1 MKLSVNDLNVFVNT
15 PKDIA
20 KLCED
25 LSRLGLEVESCIP
38 CIAPKNVV
46 VGKVL
51 EKAPHKNAEKLSVC
65 QVGVG
70 KVLEKAPHKNA
81 EKLSVCQVGVGKEVL
96 QIVCGAK
103 NVAPNQF
110 VPVALNGAL
119 IGSTTIAKTELR
131 GVESC
136 GMICSSAELGFPKIN
151 DGILELDESVGELV
165 LGKELN
171 EYASF
176 NTHVLEISLTPNR
189 GDCLSVLGIAR
200 EISAFYHTPLKPI
213 KALNFT
219 PKSDL
224 ITLSAGENIES
235 HLAYYLIYNHSLKTP
250 LNIKLSLAHNNALS
264 ENDLKNFIEFSTH
277 FSGVIMN
284 AYSLNKTPM
293 DLSVKNDEN
302 NLESVYINHQ
312 KRSTIAIKHQDQKDL
327 SEYLL
332 LEASYTDPISLSLKL
347 HALKDK
353 TLQKDNAL
361 IYRSARGSNP
371 NLSDGL
377 NFLSAHL
384 KAAILESKQIKHSLK
399 DRTLT
404 FQLEDITE
412 ILGLAVEKEKIQGIL
427 KNLGFKVSVKEPNSN
442 PQILEVIAPNFRHDI
457 KTIQDIAE
465 EILRFVGIDNLI
477 SKPLDCV
484 SSKNSNPHYDTHRF
498 FENLKHKA
506 LACGFK
512 EVIHYVFY
520 SKEKQQKLGFEVLED
535 PLELQNPITTDL
547 NTLRTSLVCG
557 LLDASLRNKN
567 LGFKSIA
574 LYEKGSV
581 YNSKREEIQKLGF
594 LVSGLQ
600 KKESYPDAK
609 GKAWDFYSF
618 AECVSKV
625 IGDFSLERLTAQTPI
640 NHPYQSAKIIQNHEI
655 IGVIAKIH
663 PKVIQELDLF
673 ESYYAEIDAFKLKRP
688 AMLLKPFSIYPSSV
702 RDLTLIIDE
711 NTAFSEIKKALK
723 DAQIP
728 NLSEILPLDIFK
740 ESHNTIALSVRCVI
754 HSLEKTLNDE
764 EVNSAVQKALE
775 ILEKE
780 FNARLKG

>member
-25 LSRLGLEVESCIP
+25 LSCLGLEVESCIP
-38 CIAPKNVV
+38 CVAPKNVV

-65 QVGVG
+65 QVD
-70 KVLEKAPHKNA
+70 
-81 EKLSVCQVGVGKEVL
+81 VGKEVL

-136 GMICSSAELGFPKIN
+136 GMICSSSELGFPKIN

-171 EYASF
+171 EYAPF

-189 GDCLSVLGIAR
+189 GDCLSVLGVAR
-200 EISAFYHTPLKPI
+200 EISAFYNTPLKPI

-235 HLAYYLIYNHSLKTP
+235 HLAYYLVCNHSLKTP

-264 ENDLKNFIEFSTH
+264 ENDLNNFIEFSTH
-277 FSGVIMN
+277 FSGVILN

-327 SEYLL
+327 SECLL

-384 KAAILESKQIKHSLK
+384 KAAILESKQTKHSLK

-412 ILGLAVEKEKIQGIL
+412 ILGLVIEAEKIQGIL
-427 KNLGFKVSVKEPNSN
+427 KNLGFKVSVKELNSK
-442 PQILEVIAPNFRHDI
+442 PPILEIIAPNFRHDI

-465 EILRFVGIDNLI
+465 EILRFVGIDNLV

-484 SSKNSNPHYDTHRF
+484 SSKNSNPHYETHRF

-535 PLELQNPITTDL
+535 PLELQNPITTEL

-594 LVSGLQ
+594 LASGLQ

-625 IGDFSLERLTAQTPI
+625 IGDFSLEKLTTQTPI

-711 NTAFSEIKKALK
+711 NTAFSRIKKALK

-740 ESHNTIALSVRCVI
+740 ESHNSIALSVRCVI

>member
-25 LSRLGLEVESCIP
+25 LSRLGLEVESCIS
-38 CIAPKNVV
+38 CVAPKNVV

-65 QVGVG
+65 QVD
-70 KVLEKAPHKNA
+70 
-81 EKLSVCQVGVGKEVL
+81 VGKEVL

-110 VPVALNGAL
+110 VPVALKGAI

-131 GVESC
+131 GVESH
-136 GMICSSAELGFPKIN
+136 GMICSSIELGFPKIN

-171 EYASF
+171 EYAPF

-219 PKSDL
+219 PKSGL
-224 ITLSAGENIES
+224 ITLSADKNIES
-235 HLAYYLIYNHSLKTP
+235 HLAYYLVCNHSLKTP
-250 LNIKLSLAHNNALS
+250 LNVKLSLAHNNALS
-264 ENDLKNFIEFSTH
+264 ENDLNNFIEFSTH

-284 AYSLNKTPM
+284 AYSLNKTPI

-312 KRSTIAIKHQDQKDL
+312 KRSTIAIKHQVQKDL

-384 KAAILESKQIKHSLK
+384 KATILESKQTEHSLK

-412 ILGLAVEKEKIQGIL
+412 ILGLVVEKEKIQGIL
-427 KNLGFKVSVKEPNSN
+427 KNLGFKVSIKEPNSK
-442 PQILEVIAPNFRHDI
+442 PQILEVVVPNFRHDI

-465 EILRFVGIDNLI
+465 EILRFVGIDNLV
-477 SKPLDCV
+477 SKPLNCV

-625 IGDFSLERLTAQTPI
+625 IGDFSLEKLTAQIPI
-640 NHPYQSAKIIQNHEI
+640 NHPYQSAKIIQNNEV

-673 ESYYAEIDAFKLKRP
+673 ESYYAEIDASKLKRP

-711 NTAFSEIKKALK
+711 NTAFSKIKKALK

-740 ESHNTIALSVRCVI
+740 ESDNAIALSVRCVI

-780 FNARLKG
+780 FNTRLKG

>member
-25 LSRLGLEVESCIP
+25 LSRLGLEVESCVS
-38 CIAPKNVV
+38 CVAPKNVV

-65 QVGVG
+65 QVD
-70 KVLEKAPHKNA
+70 
-81 EKLSVCQVGVGKEVL
+81 VGKEVL

-110 VPVALNGAL
+110 APVALKGAI

-131 GVESC
+131 GVESH
-136 GMICSSAELGFPKIN
+136 GMICSSIELGFPKIN

-171 EYASF
+171 EYAPF

-235 HLAYYLIYNHSLKTP
+235 HLAYYLICNHSLKTP

-264 ENDLKNFIEFSTH
+264 ENDLNNFIEFSTH
-277 FSGVIMN
+277 FSGVVMN
-284 AYSLNKTPM
+284 AYSLNKTPI

-327 SEYLL
+327 SEHLL
-332 LEASYTDPISLSLKL
+332 LEASYIDPISLSLKL

-384 KAAILESKQIKHSLK
+384 KVAILESKQTERSLK
-399 DRTLT
+399 DRTLK

-412 ILGLAVEKEKIQGIL
+412 ILGLAVEKEKIQSIL
-427 KNLGFKVSVKEPNSN
+427 KNLGFKVSVKEPNSK
-442 PQILEVIAPNFRHDI
+442 PQILEVIVPNFRHDI

-477 SKPLDCV
+477 SKPLHCV
-484 SSKNSNPHYDTHRF
+484 SSKSSNSHYDTHRF

-535 PLELQNPITTDL
+535 PLELQNPITTEL

-557 LLDASLRNKN
+557 ILDASLRNKN

-581 YNSKREEIQKLGF
+581 YNAKREEIQKLGF

-625 IGDFSLERLTAQTPI
+625 IGDFSLEKLTAQTPI
-640 NHPYQSAKIIQNHEI
+640 NHPYQSAKIIQNNEI

-711 NTAFSEIKKALK
+711 NTAFSRIKKALK

-728 NLSEILPLDIFK
+728 NLSEILPLDIFR
-740 ESHNTIALSVRCVI
+740 EGDNTIALSVRCVI

>member
-1 MKLSVNDLNVFVNT
+1 MKLSVNDLNVFVDT
-15 PKDIA
+15 PKHIA

-38 CIAPKNVV
+38 CVAPKNVV

-51 EKAPHKNAEKLSVC
+51 EKD
-65 QVGVG
+65 
-70 KVLEKAPHKNA
+70 PHKNA

-119 IGSTTIAKTELR
+119 IGSTTIVKTELR

-136 GMICSSAELGFPKIN
+136 GMICSSSELGFPKIN

-165 LGKELN
+165 LGKGLN
-171 EYASF
+171 EYAPF

-219 PKSDL
+219 PKSNL
-224 ITLSAGENIES
+224 ITLCAGENIES
-235 HLAYYLIYNHSLKTP
+235 HLAYYLICNHSLKTP

-264 ENDLKNFIEFSTH
+264 ENDLSNFIEFSMH
-277 FSGVIMN
+277 FSGVVMN
-284 AYSLNKTPM
+284 AYSLNTTPI

-327 SEYLL
+327 SECLL

-384 KAAILESKQIKHSLK
+384 KATILESKQTKHALK
-399 DRTLT
+399 DRTLK
-404 FQLEDITE
+404 FKFEDITE
-412 ILGLAVEKEKIQGIL
+412 ILGLAIEEETIQGIL
-427 KNLGFKVSVKEPNSN
+427 KNLGFKVSIKEPNSK
-442 PQILEVIAPNFRHDI
+442 PQILEVVAPNFRHDI

-465 EILRFVGIDNLI
+465 EILRFVGIDHLI
-477 SKPLDCV
+477 SKPLDSV
-484 SSKNSNPHYDTHRF
+484 SNKKSNPHYDTHRF

-535 PLELQNPITTDL
+535 PLELQNPITTEL

-594 LVSGLQ
+594 LASGLQ

-625 IGDFSLERLTAQTPI
+625 IGDFSLEKLTTQAPI

-673 ESYYAEIDAFKLKRP
+673 ESYYAEIDASKLKRP

-711 NTAFSEIKKALK
+711 NTAFSKIKKALK

-740 ESHNTIALSVRCVI
+740 ESDNTIALSVRCVI

>member
-65 QVGVG
+65 QVD
-70 KVLEKAPHKNA
+70 
-81 EKLSVCQVGVGKEVL
+81 VGKEVL

-110 VPVALNGAL
+110 VPVALKGAI

-136 GMICSSAELGFPKIN
+136 GMICSSSELGFPKIN

-171 EYASF
+171 EYAPF

-235 HLAYYLIYNHSLKTP
+235 HLAYYLVCNHSLKTP
-250 LNIKLSLAHNNALS
+250 LNVKLSLAHNNALS
-264 ENDLKNFIEFSTH
+264 ENDLNNFLEFSAH

-284 AYSLNKTPM
+284 AYSLNATPI

-327 SEYLL
+327 SERLL
-332 LEASYTDPISLSLKL
+332 LEASYIDPVSLSLKL
-347 HALKDK
+347 HVLKDK

-371 NLSDGL
+371 NLLDGL

-384 KAAILESKQIKHSLK
+384 KAAVLESKQTEHSLK
-399 DRTLT
+399 DRTLK

-427 KNLGFKVSVKEPNSN
+427 KNLGFKVSIKEPNSK
-442 PQILEVIAPNFRHDI
+442 PQILEVVAPNFRHDI

-465 EILRFVGIDNLI
+465 EILRFVGIDNLVSKTLNCI
-477 SKPLDCV
+477 SNK
-484 SSKNSNPHYDTHRF
+484 KSNPHYDTHRF

-535 PLELQNPITTDL
+535 PLELQNPITTEL
-547 NTLRTSLVCG
+547 NTIRTSLVCG

-594 LVSGLQ
+594 LASGLQ

-625 IGDFSLERLTAQTPI
+625 IGDFSLEKLTTQPPI
-640 NHPYQSAKIIQNHEI
+640 NHPYQSAKIIQNNEI

-673 ESYYAEIDAFKLKRP
+673 ESYYAEIDASKLKRP

-711 NTAFSEIKKALK
+711 NTAFSRIKKALE

-740 ESHNTIALSVRCVI
+740 ESHNSIALSVRCVI

-764 EVNSAVQKALE
+764 EVNAAVQKALE

>member
-1 MKLSVNDLNVFVNT
+1 MKLSVNDLNVFVDT

-25 LSRLGLEVESCIP
+25 LSRLGLEVESSIP
-38 CIAPKNVV
+38 CVAPKNVV
-46 VGKVL
+46 
-51 EKAPHKNAEKLSVC
+51 
-65 QVGVG
+65 VG

-119 IGSTTIAKTELR
+119 IGSTTIAKTDLR
-131 GVESC
+131 GVESY
-136 GMICSSAELGFPKIN
+136 GMICSSNELGFPKIN

-165 LGKELN
+165 LGKGLN
-171 EYASF
+171 EYAPF

-213 KALNFT
+213 KTLNFT

-224 ITLSAGENIES
+224 ITLCADENIES
-235 HLAYYLIYNHSLKTP
+235 HLAYYLICNHSLKTP
-250 LNIKLSLAHNNALS
+250 LNVKLSLAHNNALS
-264 ENDLKNFIEFSTH
+264 ENDLNNFIEFSAH
-277 FSGVIMN
+277 FSGVVMN
-284 AYSLNKTPM
+284 AYSLDATPI

-312 KRSTIAIKHQDQKDL
+312 KRSTIAIKHQDQKGL

-332 LEASYTDPISLSLKL
+332 LEASYIDPIGLSLKL

-384 KAAILESKQIKHSLK
+384 KATVLESKQTKHALK
-399 DRTLT
+399 DRTLK
-404 FQLEDITE
+404 FKLEDITE
-412 ILGLAVEKEKIQGIL
+412 ILGLAIEEETIQSIL
-427 KNLGFKVSVKEPNSN
+427 KNLGFKVSIKEPNSK
-442 PQILEVIAPNFRHDI
+442 PQILEVVVPNFRHDI

-465 EILRFVGIDNLI
+465 EILRFVGIDHLI
-477 SKPLDCV
+477 SKPLDSV
-484 SSKNSNPHYDTHRF
+484 SNKKSNPHYDTHRF

-535 PLELQNPITTDL
+535 PLELQNPITTEL

-594 LVSGLQ
+594 LASGLQ

-625 IGDFSLERLTAQTPI
+625 IGDFSLEKLTIQTPI
-640 NHPYQSAKIIQNHEI
+640 NHPYQSAKIIQNHKI

-711 NTAFSEIKKALK
+711 NTAFSRIKKALK

-740 ESHNTIALSVRCVI
+740 ESDNTIALSVRCVI

>member
-25 LSRLGLEVESCIP
+25 LSRLGLEVESCIS
-38 CIAPKNVV
+38 CVAPKNVV

-65 QVGVG
+65 QVD
-70 KVLEKAPHKNA
+70 
-81 EKLSVCQVGVGKEVL
+81 VGKEVL

-103 NVAPNQF
+103 NVASNQF
-110 VPVALNGAL
+110 VPVALKGAI
-119 IGSTTIAKTELR
+119 IGSTPIAKTELR

-136 GMICSSAELGFPKIN
+136 GMICSSIELGFPKIN

-171 EYASF
+171 EYAPF

-224 ITLSAGENIES
+224 ITLSVGENIES
-235 HLAYYLIYNHSLKTP
+235 HLAYYLICNHSLKTP

-264 ENDLKNFIEFSTH
+264 ENNLNNFIEFSAH

-284 AYSLNKTPM
+284 AYSLNATPM

-327 SEYLL
+327 SEHLL

-384 KAAILESKQIKHSLK
+384 KATILESKQTQHSLK

-412 ILGLAVEKEKIQGIL
+412 ILGLVIEAEKIQGIL

-465 EILRFVGIDNLI
+465 EILRFVGIDNLV
-477 SKPLDCV
+477 SKPLNSI

-581 YNSKREEIQKLGF
+581 YNAKREEIQKLGF

-625 IGDFSLERLTAQTPI
+625 IGDFSLEKLNAQTPI
-640 NHPYQSAKIIQNHEI
+640 NHPYQSAKIIQNNEI

-673 ESYYAEIDAFKLKRP
+673 ESYYAEIDASKLKRP

-711 NTAFSEIKKALK
+711 NTAFSKIKKALK

-740 ESHNTIALSVRCVI
+740 ESDNTIALSVRCVI

>member
-1 MKLSVNDLNVFVNT
+1 MKLSVNDLSAFVDV

-65 QVGVG
+65 QVD
-70 KVLEKAPHKNA
+70 
-81 EKLSVCQVGVGKEVL
+81 VGKEVL

-131 GVESC
+131 GVESH
-136 GMICSSAELGFPKIN
+136 GMICSSSELGFPKIN

-171 EYASF
+171 EYAPF

-189 GDCLSVLGIAR
+189 GDCLSVLGVAR

-219 PKSDL
+219 PTSDW

-264 ENDLKNFIEFSTH
+264 ENDLNNFIEFSVH

-284 AYSLNKTPM
+284 AYSLNKTPI

-384 KAAILESKQIKHSLK
+384 KATILESKQTKHSLK
-399 DRTLT
+399 NHALT

-427 KNLGFKVSVKEPNSN
+427 KNLGFKVSIKVSNSN
-442 PQILEVIAPNFRHDI
+442 PQILEVVAPNFRHDI

-465 EILRFVGIDNLI
+465 EILRFVGIDNLV
-477 SKPLDCV
+477 SKPLHCV

-535 PLELQNPITTDL
+535 PLELQNPITTEL

-594 LVSGLQ
+594 LISGLQ
-600 KKESYPDAK
+600 KKENYPDAK

-618 AECVSKV
+618 AECVSRI
-625 IGDFSLERLTAQTPI
+625 IGDFSLEKLTTQTPI
-640 NHPYQSAKIIQNHEI
+640 NHPYQSAKIIQNNEV

-673 ESYYAEIDAFKLKRP
+673 ESYYAEIDASKLKRP

-711 NTAFSEIKKALK
+711 NTAFSRIKKALK

-740 ESHNTIALSVRCVI
+740 ESDNTIALSVRCVI

>member
-1 MKLSVNDLNVFVNT
+1 MKLSVNDLSVFVNT

-25 LSRLGLEVESCIP
+25 LSCLGLEVESCIP

-65 QVGVG
+65 QVD
-70 KVLEKAPHKNA
+70 
-81 EKLSVCQVGVGKEVL
+81 VGKEVL

-110 VPVALNGAL
+110 VPVALNGVL

-151 DGILELDESVGELV
+151 NGILELDESVGELV

-171 EYASF
+171 EYAPF

-189 GDCLSVLGIAR
+189 GDCLSVLGVAR

-219 PKSDL
+219 PKSGL
-224 ITLSAGENIES
+224 ITLSADKNIES
-235 HLAYYLIYNHSLKTP
+235 HLAYYLVCNHSLKTP
-250 LNIKLSLAHNNALS
+250 LKVKLSLAHNNALS
-264 ENDLKNFIEFSTH
+264 ENDLKNFIEFSAH

-327 SEYLL
+327 SEHLL
-332 LEASYTDPISLSLKL
+332 LEASYTDPISLSSKL

-384 KAAILESKQIKHSLK
+384 KATILESKQTQHSLK
-399 DRTLT
+399 DRAIK

-412 ILGLAVEKEKIQGIL
+412 ILGLAVEKEKIRDIL
-427 KNLGFKVSVKEPNSN
+427 KNLGFKISAKEPNSK
-442 PQILEVIAPNFRHDI
+442 PQILEVVAPNFRHDI

-465 EILRFVGIDNLI
+465 EILRFVGIDNLV
-477 SKPLDCV
+477 SKPLNCV

-512 EVIHYVFY
+512 EVVHYVFY

-535 PLELQNPITTDL
+535 PLELQNPITTEL

-625 IGDFSLERLTAQTPI
+625 IGDFSLEKLNAQTPI
-640 NHPYQSAKIIQNHEI
+640 NHPYQSAKIIQNHEV

-673 ESYYAEIDAFKLKRP
+673 ESYYAEIDASKLKRP

-711 NTAFSEIKKALK
+711 NTAFSKIKKALK

-740 ESHNTIALSVRCVI
+740 ESNNSIALSVRCVI

>member
-65 QVGVG
+65 QVD
-70 KVLEKAPHKNA
+70 
-81 EKLSVCQVGVGKEVL
+81 VGKEVL

-103 NVAPNQF
+103 NVAKNQF
-110 VPVALNGAL
+110 APVALKGAI

-131 GVESC
+131 GVESH
-136 GMICSSAELGFPKIN
+136 GMICSSIELGFPKIN

-165 LGKELN
+165 LGKELH
-171 EYASF
+171 EYAPF

-224 ITLSAGENIES
+224 ITLSVGENIES

-264 ENDLKNFIEFSTH
+264 ENDLNNFIEFSMH
-277 FSGVIMN
+277 FSGVILN
-284 AYSLNKTPM
+284 AYGLNKTPV

-327 SEYLL
+327 SECLL
-332 LEASYTDPISLSLKL
+332 LEASYTDPVSLSLKL

-361 IYRSARGSNP
+361 VYRSARGSNP

-384 KAAILESKQIKHSLK
+384 KATILESKQTKHSLK
-399 DRTLT
+399 DRALK
-404 FQLEDITE
+404 FQFEDITE
-412 ILGLAVEKEKIQGIL
+412 ILGLAVEAEKIQSIL
-427 KNLGFKVSVKEPNSN
+427 KNLGFKVSAKEPNSN
-442 PQILEVIAPNFRHDI
+442 PQILEVIVPNFRHDI

-477 SKPLDCV
+477 SKPLNCV
-484 SSKNSNPHYDTHRF
+484 SSKHSNPHYDTHRF

-535 PLELQNPITTDL
+535 PLELQNPITTEL

-618 AECVSKV
+618 AECVSRI
-625 IGDFSLERLTAQTPI
+625 IGDFSLEKLTTQTPI
-640 NHPYQSAKIIQNHEI
+640 NHPYQSAKIIQNNEI

-673 ESYYAEIDAFKLKRP
+673 ESYYAEIDASKLKRP

-711 NTAFSEIKKALK
+711 NTAFSRIKKALK

-740 ESHNTIALSVRCVI
+740 ESDNTIALSVRCVI

-764 EVNSAVQKALE
+764 EVNSVVQKALE

>member
-1 MKLSVNDLNVFVNT
+1 MKLSVNDLNVFVDT

-25 LSRLGLEVESCIP
+25 LSRLGLEVESCIS
-38 CIAPKNVV
+38 CVAPKNVV
-46 VGKVL
+46 
-51 EKAPHKNAEKLSVC
+51 
-65 QVGVG
+65 VG

-103 NVAPNQF
+103 NVVPNQF

-119 IGSTTIAKTELR
+119 IGSTTIAKTDLR
-131 GVESC
+131 GVESY
-136 GMICSSAELGFPKIN
+136 GMICSSNELGFPKIN

-165 LGKELN
+165 LGKGLN
-171 EYASF
+171 EYAPF

-224 ITLSAGENIES
+224 ITLCAGENIES
-235 HLAYYLIYNHSLKTP
+235 HLAYYLICNHSLKTP
-250 LNIKLSLAHNNALS
+250 LNVKLSLAHNNALS
-264 ENDLKNFIEFSTH
+264 ENDLNNFIEFSTH
-277 FSGVIMN
+277 FSGVVMN
-284 AYSLNKTPM
+284 AYSLNAAPI

-347 HALKDK
+347 HAIKDK

-377 NFLSAHL
+377 NFLSTHL
-384 KAAILESKQIKHSLK
+384 KAAILESKQTKHSLK
-399 DRTLT
+399 DRTLK
-404 FQLEDITE
+404 FKLEDITE
-412 ILGLAVEKEKIQGIL
+412 ILGLAIEEETIQGIL
-427 KNLGFKVSVKEPNSN
+427 KNLGFKVSIKEPNSK
-442 PQILEVIAPNFRHDI
+442 PQILEVVAPNFRHDI

-465 EILRFVGIDNLI
+465 EILRFVGIDHLI
-477 SKPLDCV
+477 SKPLDSV
-484 SSKNSNPHYDTHRF
+484 SNKKSNPHYDTHRF

-535 PLELQNPITTDL
+535 PLELQNPITTEL

-594 LVSGLQ
+594 LASGLQ

-625 IGDFSLERLTAQTPI
+625 IGDFSLEKLTTQAPI

-655 IGVIAKIH
+655 IGIIAKIH
-663 PKVIQELDLF
+663 PKVIRELDLF
-673 ESYYAEIDAFKLKRP
+673 ESYYAEIDASKLKRP

-711 NTAFSEIKKALK
+711 NTAFSRIKKALK

-740 ESHNTIALSVRCVI
+740 ESNNSIALSVRCVI
-754 HSLEKTLNDE
+754 YSLEKTLNDE
-764 EVNSAVQKALE
+764 EVNSAVQKVLE

>member
-1 MKLSVNDLNVFVNT
+1 MKLSVNDLSVFVNT

-65 QVGVG
+65 QVD
-70 KVLEKAPHKNA
+70 
-81 EKLSVCQVGVGKEVL
+81 VGKEVL

-110 VPVALNGAL
+110 APVALNGAL

-136 GMICSSAELGFPKIN
+136 GMICSSIELGFPKIN

-171 EYASF
+171 EYAPF

-189 GDCLSVLGIAR
+189 GDCLSVLGVAR
-200 EISAFYHTPLKPI
+200 EVSAFYHTPLKPI

-235 HLAYYLIYNHSLKTP
+235 HLAYYLICNHSLKTP

-264 ENDLKNFIEFSTH
+264 ENELKNFIEFSAH

-302 NLESVYINHQ
+302 NFESVYINHQ

-327 SEYLL
+327 SECLL

-384 KAAILESKQIKHSLK
+384 KATILESKQTEHSLK
-399 DRTLT
+399 DYALK

-412 ILGLAVEKEKIQGIL
+412 ILGLAVEEEKIQGIL
-427 KNLGFKVSVKEPNSN
+427 KNLGFKVSAKEPNSN

-465 EILRFVGIDNLI
+465 EILRFVGIDNLV
-477 SKPLDCV
+477 SKPLHCV

-535 PLELQNPITTDL
+535 PLELQNPITTEL

-581 YNSKREEIQKLGF
+581 YNAKREEIQKLGF

-625 IGDFSLERLTAQTPI
+625 IGDFSLEKLTAQTPI

-673 ESYYAEIDAFKLKRP
+673 ESYYAEIDASKLKRP

-711 NTAFSEIKKALK
+711 NTAFSRIKKALK

-740 ESHNTIALSVRCVI
+740 ESHNSIALSVRCVI

-764 EVNSAVQKALE
+764 EVNAAVQKALE

>member
-1 MKLSVNDLNVFVNT
+1 MKLSVNDLSVFVDA
-15 PKDIA
+15 PKDIT

-38 CIAPKNVV
+38 CVAPKNVV
-46 VGKVL
+46 VGKIL

-65 QVGVG
+65 QVDI
-70 KVLEKAPHKNA
+70 
-81 EKLSVCQVGVGKEVL
+81 GKEVL

-136 GMICSSAELGFPKIN
+136 GMICSSSELGFPKIN

-165 LGKELN
+165 LGKGLN
-171 EYASF
+171 EYAPF

-235 HLAYYLIYNHSLKTP
+235 HLAYYLVCNHSLKTP
-250 LNIKLSLAHNNALS
+250 LNVKLSLAHNNALS
-264 ENDLKNFIEFSTH
+264 ENDLNNFIEFSAH

-284 AYSLNKTPM
+284 AYSLNATPI

-312 KRSTIAIKHQDQKDL
+312 KRSTIAIKHQDPKDL
-327 SEYLL
+327 SEHLL
-332 LEASYTDPISLSLKL
+332 LEASYIDPISLSLKL

-384 KAAILESKQIKHSLK
+384 KAAILESKQTQHSLK
-399 DRTLT
+399 DRTLK
-404 FQLEDITE
+404 FKLEDITE
-412 ILGLAVEKEKIQGIL
+412 ILGLAVEEGIIQGIL
-427 KNLGFKVSVKEPNSN
+427 KNLGFKVSVKEPNSK
-442 PQILEVIAPNFRHDI
+442 PQILEVVVPNFRHDI
-457 KTIQDIAE
+457 QTIQDIAE
-465 EILRFVGIDNLI
+465 EILRFVGIDNLV
-477 SKPLDCV
+477 SKPLNCI
-484 SSKNSNPHYDTHRF
+484 SNKNSNPHYDTHRF

-535 PLELQNPITTDL
+535 PLELQNPITTEL

-594 LVSGLQ
+594 LASGLQ

-625 IGDFSLERLTAQTPI
+625 IGDFNLEKLTAQTPI
-640 NHPYQSAKIIQNHEI
+640 NHPYQSAKIIQNNEI

-711 NTAFSEIKKALK
+711 NTAFSRIKKALE

-740 ESHNTIALSVRCVI
+740 ESHNSIALSVRCVI

-775 ILEKE
+775 VLEKE
-780 FNARLKG
+780 FSARLKG

>member
-1 MKLSVNDLNVFVNT
+1 MKLSVNDLNVFVDT

-38 CIAPKNVV
+38 CVAPKNVV
-46 VGKVL
+46 
-51 EKAPHKNAEKLSVC
+51 
-65 QVGVG
+65 VG

-136 GMICSSAELGFPKIN
+136 GMICSSNELGFPKIN

-165 LGKELN
+165 LGKGLN
-171 EYASF
+171 EYAPF

-224 ITLSAGENIES
+224 ITLCAGENIES
-235 HLAYYLIYNHSLKTP
+235 HLAYYLVCNHSLKTP
-250 LNIKLSLAHNNALS
+250 LNVKLSLAHNNALS
-264 ENDLKNFIEFSTH
+264 ENDLNNFIEFSVH
-277 FSGVIMN
+277 FSGVVMN
-284 AYSLNKTPM
+284 AYSLNTTPI

-384 KAAILESKQIKHSLK
+384 KAAILESKQTNHALK
-399 DRTLT
+399 DRTLE
-404 FQLEDITE
+404 FKLEDITE
-412 ILGLAVEKEKIQGIL
+412 ILGLAIEEETIQGIL
-427 KNLGFKVSVKEPNSN
+427 KNLGFKVSIKEPNSR
-442 PQILEVIAPNFRHDI
+442 PQILEVVAPNFRHDI

-465 EILRFVGIDNLI
+465 EILRFIGIDHLI
-477 SKPLDCV
+477 SKPLDSV
-484 SSKNSNPHYDTHRF
+484 SNKKSNPHYDTHRF

-535 PLELQNPITTDL
+535 PLELQNPITTEL

-594 LVSGLQ
+594 LASGLQ

-625 IGDFSLERLTAQTPI
+625 IGDFSLEKLTTQAPI

-711 NTAFSEIKKALK
+711 NTAFSKIKKALK

-740 ESHNTIALSVRCVI
+740 ESDNTIALSVRCVI
-754 HSLEKTLNDE
+754 YSLEKTLNDE

>member
-65 QVGVG
+65 QVDI
-70 KVLEKAPHKNA
+70 
-81 EKLSVCQVGVGKEVL
+81 GKEVL
-96 QIVCGAK
+96 PIVCGAK

-110 VPVALNGAL
+110 APVALKGAI

-131 GVESC
+131 GVESH
-136 GMICSSAELGFPKIN
+136 GMICSSIELGFPKIN

-171 EYASF
+171 EYAPF

-200 EISAFYHTPLKPI
+200 EISAFYNTPLKPI

-219 PKSDL
+219 PTSDL
-224 ITLSAGENIES
+224 ITLSADENIES
-235 HLAYYLIYNHSLKTP
+235 HLAYYLICNHSLKTP
-250 LNIKLSLAHNNALS
+250 LNVKLSLAHNNALS
-264 ENDLKNFIEFSTH
+264 ENDLKNFIEFSAH

-284 AYSLNKTPM
+284 AYSLNATPM

-327 SEYLL
+327 SECLL

-377 NFLSAHL
+377 NFLSTHL
-384 KAAILESKQIKHSLK
+384 KATILESKQTQHSLK
-399 DRTLT
+399 DRTLK

-427 KNLGFKVSVKEPNSN
+427 KSLGFKVSVKEPNSK

-465 EILRFVGIDNLI
+465 EILRFVGIDNLV
-477 SKPLDCV
+477 SKPLNCV

-535 PLELQNPITTDL
+535 PLELQNPITTEL

-581 YNSKREEIQKLGF
+581 YNSKREEVQKLGF

-625 IGDFSLERLTAQTPI
+625 IGDFSLEKLNAQTPI

-655 IGVIAKIH
+655 IGTIAKIH

-711 NTAFSEIKKALK
+711 NTAFSRIKKALE

-740 ESHNTIALSVRCVI
+740 ESDNTIALSVRCVI

-764 EVNSAVQKALE
+764 EVNSVVQKALE

>member
-1 MKLSVNDLNVFVNT
+1 MKLSVNDLNVFVDV

-38 CIAPKNVV
+38 CVAPKNVV
-46 VGKVL
+46 
-51 EKAPHKNAEKLSVC
+51 
-65 QVGVG
+65 VG

-103 NVAPNQF
+103 NVVPNQF

-131 GVESC
+131 GVESY
-136 GMICSSAELGFPKIN
+136 GMICSSNELGFPKIN

-171 EYASF
+171 EYAPF

-224 ITLSAGENIES
+224 ITLCADENIES
-235 HLAYYLIYNHSLKTP
+235 HLAYYLICNHSLKTP
-250 LNIKLSLAHNNALS
+250 LSVKLSLAHNNALS
-264 ENDLKNFIEFSTH
+264 ENNLNNFIEFSAH
-277 FSGVIMN
+277 FSGVVMN
-284 AYSLNKTPM
+284 AYSLDATPI

-353 TLQKDNAL
+353 TLQKDNTL

-377 NFLSAHL
+377 NFLSTHL
-384 KAAILESKQIKHSLK
+384 KAAILESKQTKHALK
-399 DRTLT
+399 DRTLK
-404 FQLEDITE
+404 FKLEDITE
-412 ILGLAVEKEKIQGIL
+412 ILGLAIEEEIIQSIL
-427 KNLGFKVSVKEPNSN
+427 KNLGFKVSTKVSNSK
-442 PQILEVIAPNFRHDI
+442 PQILEVVAPNFRHDI

-465 EILRFVGIDNLI
+465 EILRFVGIDHLI
-477 SKPLDCV
+477 SKPLDSV
-484 SSKNSNPHYDTHRF
+484 SNKKSNPHYDTHRF

-535 PLELQNPITTDL
+535 PLELQNPITTEL

-594 LVSGLQ
+594 LASGLQ

-625 IGDFSLERLTAQTPI
+625 IGDFSLEKLTTQTPI

-711 NTAFSEIKKALK
+711 NTAFSKIKKALK

-740 ESHNTIALSVRCVI
+740 ESDNTIALSVRCVI

>member
-1 MKLSVNDLNVFVNT
+1 MKLSVNDLNVFVDV

-38 CIAPKNVV
+38 CVAPKNVV
-46 VGKVL
+46 
-51 EKAPHKNAEKLSVC
+51 
-65 QVGVG
+65 VG

-131 GVESC
+131 GVESY
-136 GMICSSAELGFPKIN
+136 GMICSSNELGFPKIN

-171 EYASF
+171 EYAPF

-224 ITLSAGENIES
+224 ITLCADENIES
-235 HLAYYLIYNHSLKTP
+235 HLAYYLICNHSLKTP
-250 LNIKLSLAHNNALS
+250 LSVKLSLAHNNALS
-264 ENDLKNFIEFSTH
+264 ENDLSNFIEFSTH
-277 FSGVIMN
+277 FSGVVMN
-284 AYSLNKTPM
+284 AYSLDATPI

-377 NFLSAHL
+377 NFLSTHL
-384 KAAILESKQIKHSLK
+384 KAAILESKQTKHALK
-399 DRTLT
+399 DRTLK
-404 FQLEDITE
+404 FKLEDITE
-412 ILGLAVEKEKIQGIL
+412 ILGLAIEEETIQGIL
-427 KNLGFKVSVKEPNSN
+427 KNLGFKVSTKVSNSK
-442 PQILEVIAPNFRHDI
+442 PQILEVVAPNFRHDI

-465 EILRFVGIDNLI
+465 EILRFVGIDHLI
-477 SKPLDCV
+477 SKPLDSV
-484 SSKNSNPHYDTHRF
+484 SNKKSNPHYDTHRF

-535 PLELQNPITTDL
+535 PLELQNPITTEL

-594 LVSGLQ
+594 LASGLQ

-625 IGDFSLERLTAQTPI
+625 IGDFSLEKLTTQTPI
-640 NHPYQSAKIIQNHEI
+640 NHPYQSAKIIQNHKI

-673 ESYYAEIDAFKLKRP
+673 ESYYAEIDASKLKRP

-711 NTAFSEIKKALK
+711 NTAFSRIKKALK

-740 ESHNTIALSVRCVI
+740 ESHNSIALSVRCVI

>member
-38 CIAPKNVV
+38 CVAPKNVV

-51 EKAPHKNAEKLSVC
+51 EKTPHKNAEKLSVC
-65 QVGVG
+65 QVD
-70 KVLEKAPHKNA
+70 
-81 EKLSVCQVGVGKEVL
+81 VGKEVL
-96 QIVCGAK
+96 PIVCGAK
-103 NVAPNQF
+103 NVVPNQF
-110 VPVALNGAL
+110 VPVALKGAI

-131 GVESC
+131 GVESY
-136 GMICSSAELGFPKIN
+136 GMICSSSELGFPKIN

-171 EYASF
+171 EYAPF

-250 LNIKLSLAHNNALS
+250 LKVKLSLAHNNALS
-264 ENDLKNFIEFSTH
+264 ENDLNNFIEFSVH

-312 KRSTIAIKHQDQKDL
+312 KRSTIAIKHQVQKDL
-327 SEYLL
+327 GECLL
-332 LEASYTDPISLSLKL
+332 LEASYIDPISLSLKL

-361 IYRSARGSNP
+361 IYRSTRGSNP

-384 KAAILESKQIKHSLK
+384 KATILESKQTEHSLK

-412 ILGLAVEKEKIQGIL
+412 ILGLAVEKEKIQSIL
-427 KNLGFKVSVKEPNSN
+427 KNLGFKVSVKEPNSK
-442 PQILEVIAPNFRHDI
+442 PPILEVVAPNFRHDI

-465 EILRFVGIDNLI
+465 EILRFVGIDNLV
-477 SKPLDCV
+477 SKPLNCV
-484 SSKNSNPHYDTHRF
+484 SSKNSNPHYETHRF

-535 PLELQNPITTDL
+535 PLELQNPITTEL
-547 NTLRTSLVCG
+547 NTLRTSLVCE

-600 KKESYPDAK
+600 KKESYPNAK

-625 IGDFSLERLTAQTPI
+625 IGDFSLEKLTTQTPI
-640 NHPYQSAKIIQNHEI
+640 NHPYQSAKIIQNNEI

-673 ESYYAEIDAFKLKRP
+673 ESYYAEIDASKLKRP
-688 AMLLKPFSIYPSSV
+688 TMLLKPFSIYPSSV

-711 NTAFSEIKKALK
+711 NTAFSKIKKALK

-740 ESHNTIALSVRCVI
+740 ESDNTIALSVRCVI

>member
-15 PKDIA
+15 PKDIV

-65 QVGVG
+65 QVD
-70 KVLEKAPHKNA
+70 
-81 EKLSVCQVGVGKEVL
+81 VGKEVL

-136 GMICSSAELGFPKIN
+136 GMICSSIELGFPKIN

-165 LGKELN
+165 LGKGLN
-171 EYASF
+171 EYAPF

-189 GDCLSVLGIAR
+189 GDCLSVLGVAR
-200 EISAFYHTPLKPI
+200 EVSAFYHTPLKPI

-224 ITLSAGENIES
+224 ITISAGENIES
-235 HLAYYLIYNHSLKTP
+235 HLAYYLICNHSLKTP
-250 LNIKLSLAHNNALS
+250 LNVKLSLAHNNALS
-264 ENDLKNFIEFSTH
+264 ENDLNNFLEFSAH

-284 AYSLNKTPM
+284 AYSLNTTPM

-327 SEYLL
+327 SECLL

-361 IYRSARGSNP
+361 IYRGTRGSNP

-412 ILGLAVEKEKIQGIL
+412 ILGLVVEKEKIQSIL
-427 KNLGFKVSVKEPNSN
+427 KNLGFKVSIKEPNSK

-477 SKPLDCV
+477 SKSLHCV

-581 YNSKREEIQKLGF
+581 YNSKREEVQKLGF

-625 IGDFSLERLTAQTPI
+625 IGDFSLEKLTTQTPI
-640 NHPYQSAKIIQNHEI
+640 NHPYQSAKIIQNNEI

-673 ESYYAEIDAFKLKRP
+673 ESYYAEIDASKLKRP

-711 NTAFSEIKKALK
+711 NTAFSRIKKALK
-723 DAQIP
+723 NAQIP

-740 ESHNTIALSVRCVI
+740 ESHNSIALSVRCVI

>member
-1 MKLSVNDLNVFVNT
+1 MKLSVNDLSVFVDA
-15 PKDIA
+15 PKDIT

-65 QVGVG
+65 QVD
-70 KVLEKAPHKNA
+70 
-81 EKLSVCQVGVGKEVL
+81 VGKEVL

-136 GMICSSAELGFPKIN
+136 GMICSSNELGFPKIN

-165 LGKELN
+165 LGKGLN
-171 EYASF
+171 EYAPF

-224 ITLSAGENIES
+224 ITLCAGENIES
-235 HLAYYLIYNHSLKTP
+235 HLAYYLICNHSLKTP

-264 ENDLKNFIEFSTH
+264 ENDLNNFIEFSAH
-277 FSGVIMN
+277 FSGVVMN
-284 AYSLNKTPM
+284 AYSLDATPI

-327 SEYLL
+327 SECLL

-384 KAAILESKQIKHSLK
+384 KATILESKQTNHALK
-399 DRTLT
+399 DRALE
-404 FQLEDITE
+404 FKLEDITE
-412 ILGLAVEKEKIQGIL
+412 ILGLAIEEEKIQSIL
-427 KNLGFKVSVKEPNSN
+427 KNLGFKVSIKASSSK
-442 PQILEVIAPNFRHDI
+442 PQILEVVAPNFRHDI

-465 EILRFVGIDNLI
+465 EILRFIGIDHLI
-477 SKPLDCV
+477 SKPLDSV
-484 SSKNSNPHYDTHRF
+484 SNKKSNPHYDTHRF

-535 PLELQNPITTDL
+535 PLELQNPITTEL
-547 NTLRTSLVCG
+547 NTLRTSLICG

-594 LVSGLQ
+594 LASGLQ

-625 IGDFSLERLTAQTPI
+625 IGDFSLEKLTTQAPI
-640 NHPYQSAKIIQNHEI
+640 NHPYQSAKIIQNNEI

-673 ESYYAEIDAFKLKRP
+673 ESYYAEIDASKLKRP

-711 NTAFSEIKKALK
+711 NTAFSKIKKALK
-723 DAQIP
+723 DAKIP

-740 ESHNTIALSVRCVI
+740 ESNNSIALSVRCVI

>member
-1 MKLSVNDLNVFVNT
+1 MKLSVNDLSVFVNT

-38 CIAPKNVV
+38 CVAPKNVV

-65 QVGVG
+65 QVD
-70 KVLEKAPHKNA
+70 
-81 EKLSVCQVGVGKEVL
+81 VGKEVL

-110 VPVALNGAL
+110 VPVALKGAI

-136 GMICSSAELGFPKIN
+136 GMICSSSELGFPKIN

-171 EYASF
+171 EYAHF

-200 EISAFYHTPLKPI
+200 EISAFYNTPLKPI

-224 ITLSAGENIES
+224 ITLSADKNIES
-235 HLAYYLIYNHSLKTP
+235 HLAYYLVCNHSLKTP
-250 LNIKLSLAHNNALS
+250 LKVKLSLAHNNALS
-264 ENDLKNFIEFSTH
+264 ENDLNNFLEFSTH

-312 KRSTIAIKHQDQKDL
+312 KRSTIAIKHQVQKDL
-327 SEYLL
+327 SEFLL
-332 LEASYTDPISLSLKL
+332 LEASYIDPISLSLKL

-361 IYRSARGSNP
+361 IYRSTRGSNP

-384 KAAILESKQIKHSLK
+384 KATILESKQTKHSLK
-399 DRTLT
+399 DRTLK

-412 ILGLAVEKEKIQGIL
+412 ILGLAVEKEKIQSIL
-427 KNLGFKVSVKEPNSN
+427 KNLGFKVSAKEPNSK
-442 PQILEVIAPNFRHDI
+442 PQILEVIVPNFRHDV

-465 EILRFVGIDNLI
+465 EILRFVGIDNLV
-477 SKPLDCV
+477 SKPLNCV

-594 LVSGLQ
+594 LASGLQ

-625 IGDFSLERLTAQTPI
+625 IGDFSLEKLTTQTPI
-640 NHPYQSAKIIQNHEI
+640 NHPYQSAKIIQNNEV

-663 PKVIQELDLF
+663 PKIIQELDLF
-673 ESYYAEIDAFKLKRP
+673 ESYYAEIDASKLKRP

-711 NTAFSEIKKALK
+711 NTAFSRIKKALK

-740 ESHNTIALSVRCVI
+740 ESHNSIALSVRCVI

>member
-1 MKLSVNDLNVFVNT
+1 MKLSINDLNVFVNT
-15 PKDIA
+15 PKDIV

-65 QVGVG
+65 QVD
-70 KVLEKAPHKNA
+70 
-81 EKLSVCQVGVGKEVL
+81 VGKEVL

-136 GMICSSAELGFPKIN
+136 GMICSSSELGFPKIN

-171 EYASF
+171 EYAPF

-200 EISAFYHTPLKPI
+200 EISAFYNTPLKPI

-219 PKSDL
+219 PTSDS
-224 ITLSAGENIES
+224 ITLSVGENIES
-235 HLAYYLIYNHSLKTP
+235 HLAYYLVCNHSLKTP
-250 LNIKLSLAHNNALS
+250 LNVKLSLAHNNALS
-264 ENDLKNFIEFSTH
+264 ENDLNNFLEFSTH
-277 FSGVIMN
+277 FSGVILN

-327 SEYLL
+327 SEFLL
-332 LEASYTDPISLSLKL
+332 LEASYIDPISLSLKL

-384 KAAILESKQIKHSLK
+384 KAAILESKQTKHSLK
-399 DRTLT
+399 DRTLE

-412 ILGLAVEKEKIQGIL
+412 ILGLAVEEEKIQSIL
-427 KNLGFKVSVKEPNSN
+427 KNLGFKVSIKEPNSK
-442 PQILEVIAPNFRHDI
+442 PQILEVVAPNFRHDI

-465 EILRFVGIDNLI
+465 EILRFVGIDNLA
-477 SKPLDCV
+477 SKPLNSV
-484 SSKNSNPHYDTHRF
+484 SSKNSNPHYETHRF

-535 PLELQNPITTDL
+535 PLELQNPITTEL

-581 YNSKREEIQKLGF
+581 YNAKREEIQKLGF

-600 KKESYPDAK
+600 KKENYPDAK

-625 IGDFSLERLTAQTPI
+625 IGDFSLEKLNAQTPI
-640 NHPYQSAKIIQNHEI
+640 NHPYQSAKIIQNNEI

-673 ESYYAEIDAFKLKRP
+673 ESYYAEIDASKLKRP

-711 NTAFSEIKKALK
+711 NTAFSKIKKALE

-740 ESHNTIALSVRCVI
+740 ESHNSIALSVRCVI

>member
-1 MKLSVNDLNVFVNT
+1 MKLSVNDLNVFVNA
-15 PKDIA
+15 PKDIT
-20 KLCED
+20 KLCEN
-25 LSRLGLEVESCIP
+25 LSCLGLEVESCVSY
-38 CIAPKNVV
+38 IAPKNVV

-65 QVGVG
+65 QVD
-70 KVLEKAPHKNA
+70 
-81 EKLSVCQVGVGKEVL
+81 VGKEVL
-96 QIVCGAK
+96 PIVCGAK

-110 VPVALNGAL
+110 APVALKGAI

-131 GVESC
+131 GVESH
-136 GMICSSAELGFPKIN
+136 GMICSSIELGFPKIN

-165 LGKELN
+165 LGKELH
-171 EYASF
+171 EYAPF

-219 PKSDL
+219 PTSDL
-224 ITLSAGENIES
+224 ITLSVGENIES

-250 LNIKLSLAHNNALS
+250 LNVKLSLAHNNALS
-264 ENDLKNFIEFSTH
+264 ENDLNNFIEFSAH
-277 FSGVIMN
+277 FSGVILN
-284 AYSLNKTPM
+284 AYSLNKTPI
-293 DLSVKNDEN
+293 DLIIKNDEN

-327 SEYLL
+327 SECLL
-332 LEASYTDPISLSLKL
+332 LEASYTDPVSLSLKL

-384 KAAILESKQIKHSLK
+384 KAAILESKQTQHFLK
-399 DRTLT
+399 DRALK

-412 ILGLAVEKEKIQGIL
+412 ILGLAVEEEKIQGIL
-427 KNLGFKVSVKEPNSN
+427 KNLGFKVSAKEPNSK
-442 PQILEVIAPNFRHDI
+442 PQILEVIVPNFRHDI
-457 KTIQDIAE
+457 KIIQDIAE

-477 SKPLDCV
+477 SKPLDSV

-618 AECVSKV
+618 AECVSRIV
-625 IGDFSLERLTAQTPI
+625 GDFSLEKLTTQTPI
-640 NHPYQSAKIIQNHEI
+640 NHPYQSAKIIQNNEV

-673 ESYYAEIDAFKLKRP
+673 ESYYAEIDASKLKRP
-688 AMLLKPFSIYPSSV
+688 AMLLRPFSIYPSSV

-711 NTAFSEIKKALK
+711 NTAFSRIKKALK

-740 ESHNTIALSVRCVI
+740 ESDNTIALSVRCVI

-764 EVNSAVQKALE
+764 EVNSVVQKALE

>member
-15 PKDIA
+15 PKDIV

-25 LSRLGLEVESCIP
+25 LSCLGLEVESCIS

-65 QVGVG
+65 QVD
-70 KVLEKAPHKNA
+70 
-81 EKLSVCQVGVGKEVL
+81 VGKEVL

-110 VPVALNGAL
+110 VPVALKGAI

-136 GMICSSAELGFPKIN
+136 GMICSSIELGFPKIN

-171 EYASF
+171 EYAPF

-235 HLAYYLIYNHSLKTP
+235 HLAYYLVCNHSLKTP
-250 LNIKLSLAHNNALS
+250 LNVKLSLAHNNALS
-264 ENDLKNFIEFSTH
+264 ENDLNNFIEFSAH

-302 NLESVYINHQ
+302 DLESVYINHQ

-327 SEYLL
+327 SECLL

-353 TLQKDNAL
+353 TLQKGNAL

-384 KAAILESKQIKHSLK
+384 KATILEGKQTQHSLK
-399 DRTLT
+399 DRTLK

-412 ILGLAVEKEKIQGIL
+412 ILGLVIEAEKIQGIL
-427 KNLGFKVSVKEPNSN
+427 KNLGFKVSIKEPNSK
-442 PQILEVIAPNFRHDI
+442 PQILEVIVPNFRHDI

-477 SKPLDCV
+477 SKPLDCI

-512 EVIHYVFY
+512 EVVHYVFY

-535 PLELQNPITTDL
+535 PLELQNPITTEL

-581 YNSKREEIQKLGF
+581 YNAKREEIQKLGF
-594 LVSGLQ
+594 LASGLQ

-625 IGDFSLERLTAQTPI
+625 IGDFSLEKLTAQTPI
-640 NHPYQSAKIIQNHEI
+640 NHPYQSAKIIQNNEI

-673 ESYYAEIDAFKLKRP
+673 ESYYAEIGASKLKRP

-711 NTAFSEIKKALK
+711 NTAFSRIKKALK

-728 NLSEILPLDIFK
+728 NLSEILSLDVFK
-740 ESHNTIALSVRCVI
+740 ESDNTIALSVRCVI

>member
-1 MKLSVNDLNVFVNT
+1 MKLSVNDLNVFVDT

-25 LSRLGLEVESCIP
+25 LSRLGLEVESSIP
-38 CIAPKNVV
+38 CVAPKNVV
-46 VGKVL
+46 
-51 EKAPHKNAEKLSVC
+51 
-65 QVGVG
+65 VG

-119 IGSTTIAKTELR
+119 IGSTTIAKTDLR

-136 GMICSSAELGFPKIN
+136 GMICSSSELGFPKIN

-165 LGKELN
+165 LGKGLN
-171 EYASF
+171 EYSPF

-224 ITLSAGENIES
+224 ITLCAGENIES
-235 HLAYYLIYNHSLKTP
+235 HLAYYLICNHSLKTP
-250 LNIKLSLAHNNALS
+250 LNVKLSLAHNNALS
-264 ENDLKNFIEFSTH
+264 ENDLNNFIEFSAH
-277 FSGVIMN
+277 FSGVVMN
-284 AYSLNKTPM
+284 AYSLDATPI

-384 KAAILESKQIKHSLK
+384 KAAILESKQTKHSLK
-399 DRTLT
+399 DRTLK
-404 FQLEDITE
+404 FKLEDITE
-412 ILGLAVEKEKIQGIL
+412 ILGLVVEKEKIQSIL
-427 KNLGFKVSVKEPNSN
+427 KNLGFKVSTKVPSSK
-442 PQILEVIAPNFRHDI
+442 PQILEVVAPNFRHDI

-465 EILRFVGIDNLI
+465 EILRFVGIDHLI
-477 SKPLDCV
+477 SKPLDSV
-484 SSKNSNPHYDTHRF
+484 SNKKSNPHYDTHRF

-506 LACGFK
+506 LSCGFK

-535 PLELQNPITTDL
+535 PLELQNPITTEL

-594 LVSGLQ
+594 LASGLQ

-625 IGDFSLERLTAQTPI
+625 IGDFSLEKLTTQTPI

-673 ESYYAEIDAFKLKRP
+673 ESYYAEIDASKLKHP

-711 NTAFSEIKKALK
+711 NTAFSRIKKALK

-740 ESHNTIALSVRCVI
+740 ESNNSIALSVRCVI

-764 EVNSAVQKALE
+764 EVNSAVQKVLE

>member
-1 MKLSVNDLNVFVNT
+1 MKLSINDLNVFVNT
-15 PKDIA
+15 PKDIV

-65 QVGVG
+65 QVD
-70 KVLEKAPHKNA
+70 
-81 EKLSVCQVGVGKEVL
+81 VGKEVL

-136 GMICSSAELGFPKIN
+136 GMICSSSELGFPKIN

-219 PKSDL
+219 PTSDL

-327 SEYLL
+327 SECLL
-332 LEASYTDPISLSLKL
+332 LEASYIDPISLSLKL

-361 IYRSARGSNP
+361 VYRSARGSNP
-371 NLSDGL
+371 SLSDGL

-384 KAAILESKQIKHSLK
+384 KATILESKQTQHSLK
-399 DRTLT
+399 DRTLE
-404 FQLEDITE
+404 FKLEDITE
-412 ILGLAVEKEKIQGIL
+412 ILGLAVEAEKIQGIL
-427 KNLGFKVSVKEPNSN
+427 KSLGFKVSVKEPNSK

-465 EILRFVGIDNLI
+465 EILRFVGIDNLV
-477 SKPLDCV
+477 SKPLNCV

-535 PLELQNPITTDL
+535 PLELQNPITTEL

-581 YNSKREEIQKLGF
+581 YNAKREEIQKLGF

-625 IGDFSLERLTAQTPI
+625 IGDFSLEKLTAQTPI
-640 NHPYQSAKIIQNHEI
+640 NHPYQSAKIIQNNEI

-673 ESYYAEIDAFKLKRP
+673 ESYYAEIDASKLKRP

-711 NTAFSEIKKALK
+711 NTAFSRIKKALE

-740 ESHNTIALSVRCVI
+740 ESNNSIALSVRCVI

>member
-1 MKLSVNDLNVFVNT
+1 MKLSVNDLSVFVNT
-15 PKDIA
+15 PKDIT

-25 LSRLGLEVESCIP
+25 LSRLGLEVESCTP

-65 QVGVG
+65 QVD
-70 KVLEKAPHKNA
+70 
-81 EKLSVCQVGVGKEVL
+81 VGKEVL
-96 QIVCGAK
+96 PIVCGAK

-110 VPVALNGAL
+110 VPVALNGVL

-131 GVESC
+131 GVESH
-136 GMICSSAELGFPKIN
+136 GMICSSIELGFPKIN

-171 EYASF
+171 EYAPF

-219 PKSDL
+219 PTSDSIAL
-224 ITLSAGENIES
+224 HAGENIES
-235 HLAYYLIYNHSLKTP
+235 HLAYYLICNHSLKTP

-264 ENDLKNFIEFSTH
+264 ENDLNNFIEFSAH

-284 AYSLNKTPM
+284 AYSLNKTPI

-384 KAAILESKQIKHSLK
+384 KATILESKQTKHALK
-399 DRTLT
+399 DRTLQ

-412 ILGLAVEKEKIQGIL
+412 ILGLAVEEEKIQGIL
-427 KNLGFKVSVKEPNSN
+427 KSLGFKVSIKASNSK
-442 PQILEVIAPNFRHDI
+442 PQILEVVAPNFRHDI

-465 EILRFVGIDNLI
+465 EILRFVGIDNLV
-477 SKPLDCV
+477 SKPLDSV
-484 SSKNSNPHYDTHRF
+484 SNKKSNPHYDTHRF

-535 PLELQNPITTDL
+535 PLELQNPITTEL

-594 LVSGLQ
+594 LASGLQ

-625 IGDFSLERLTAQTPI
+625 IGDFSLEKLTTQTPI

-663 PKVIQELDLF
+663 PKVIQEWDLF

-711 NTAFSEIKKALK
+711 NTAFSNIKKALK

-740 ESHNTIALSVRCVI
+740 ESNNSIALSVRCVI

-775 ILEKE
+775 TLEKE

>member
-1 MKLSVNDLNVFVNT
+1 MKLSVNDLSVFVDV

-38 CIAPKNVV
+38 CVAPKNVV
-46 VGKVL
+46 VGKIL

-65 QVGVG
+65 QVD
-70 KVLEKAPHKNA
+70 
-81 EKLSVCQVGVGKEVL
+81 VGKEVL

-131 GVESC
+131 GVESY
-136 GMICSSAELGFPKIN
+136 GMICSSIELGFPKIN

-171 EYASF
+171 EYAPF

-200 EISAFYHTPLKPI
+200 EVSAFYHTPLKPI

-224 ITLSAGENIES
+224 ITLSADKNIES
-235 HLAYYLIYNHSLKTP
+235 HLAYYLVCNHSLKTP

-264 ENDLKNFIEFSTH
+264 ENDLNNFIEFSTH

-327 SEYLL
+327 SECLL
-332 LEASYTDPISLSLKL
+332 LEASYIDPISLSLKL

-384 KAAILESKQIKHSLK
+384 KATILESKQTQHSLK

-412 ILGLAVEKEKIQGIL
+412 ILGLVVEKEKIQSIL

-477 SKPLDCV
+477 SKPLHCV
-484 SSKNSNPHYDTHRF
+484 SSKNSNSHYDTHRF

-535 PLELQNPITTDL
+535 SLELQNPITTDL

-581 YNSKREEIQKLGF
+581 YNSKREETQKLGF
-594 LVSGLQ
+594 LASGLQ

-625 IGDFSLERLTAQTPI
+625 IGDFSLEKLTTQTPI

-711 NTAFSEIKKALK
+711 NTAFSRIKKALK

-740 ESHNTIALSVRCVI
+740 ESHNSIALSVRCVI

>member
-1 MKLSVNDLNVFVNT
+1 MKLIVNDLNVFVNT

-25 LSRLGLEVESCIP
+25 LSCLGLEVESCTP
-38 CIAPKNVV
+38 CVAPKNVV

-65 QVGVG
+65 QVD
-70 KVLEKAPHKNA
+70 
-81 EKLSVCQVGVGKEVL
+81 VGKEVL

-110 VPVALNGAL
+110 APIALNGAL

-131 GVESC
+131 GVESH
-136 GMICSSAELGFPKIN
+136 GMICSSIELGFPKIN

-171 EYASF
+171 EYAPF

-224 ITLSAGENIES
+224 ITLITGENIES
-235 HLAYYLIYNHSLKTP
+235 HLAYYLICNHSLKTP
-250 LNIKLSLAHNNALS
+250 LKVKLSLAHNNALS
-264 ENDLKNFIEFSTH
+264 ENDLNNFIEFSAH

-284 AYSLNKTPM
+284 AYNLNATPI

-332 LEASYTDPISLSLKL
+332 LEASYIDPISLSLKL

-384 KAAILESKQIKHSLK
+384 KATILESKQTQHSLR
-399 DRTLT
+399 DRALK
-404 FQLEDITE
+404 FKLEDITE
-412 ILGLAVEKEKIQGIL
+412 ILGLAVEEEKIQGIL
-427 KNLGFKVSVKEPNSN
+427 KSLGFKVSVKEPNSK
-442 PQILEVIAPNFRHDI
+442 PPILEVVAPNFRHDI

-465 EILRFVGIDNLI
+465 EILRFVGIDNLV
-477 SKPLDCV
+477 SKPLNCI
-484 SSKNSNPHYDTHRF
+484 SNKNSNPHYDTHRF

-535 PLELQNPITTDL
+535 PLELQNPITTEL

-594 LVSGLQ
+594 LASGLQ

-625 IGDFSLERLTAQTPI
+625 IGDFNLEKLTAQTPI
-640 NHPYQSAKIIQNHEI
+640 NHPYQSAKIIQNNEI
-655 IGVIAKIH
+655 IGTIAKIH

-702 RDLTLIIDE
+702 RDLTLIINE
-711 NTAFSEIKKALK
+711 NTAFSRIKKALK

-740 ESHNTIALSVRCVI
+740 ESHNTIALSLRCVI

-764 EVNSAVQKALE
+764 EVNSAMQKALE

>member
-51 EKAPHKNAEKLSVC
+51 EKASHKNAEKLSVC
-65 QVGVG
+65 QVD
-70 KVLEKAPHKNA
+70 
-81 EKLSVCQVGVGKEVL
+81 VGKEVL
-96 QIVCGAK
+96 PIVCGAK
-103 NVAPNQF
+103 NVTPNQF

-131 GVESC
+131 GVESH
-136 GMICSSAELGFPKIN
+136 GMICSSSELGFPKLN

-171 EYASF
+171 EYAPF

-219 PKSDL
+219 PTNDL
-224 ITLSAGENIES
+224 ITLSVGENIES
-235 HLAYYLIYNHSLKTP
+235 HLAYYLICNHSLKTP

-264 ENDLKNFIEFSTH
+264 ENDLNNFIEFSVH
-277 FSGVIMN
+277 FSGVILN

-327 SEYLL
+327 SECLL

-377 NFLSAHL
+377 NFLSTHL
-384 KAAILESKQIKHSLK
+384 KATILESKQTEHSLK
-399 DRTLT
+399 DRALT

-412 ILGLAVEKEKIQGIL
+412 ILGLVVEKEKIQSIL

-442 PQILEVIAPNFRHDI
+442 PQILEVVAPNFRHDI

-465 EILRFVGIDNLI
+465 EILRFVGIDNLV
-477 SKPLDCV
+477 SKPLDSV
-484 SSKNSNPHYDTHRF
+484 SNKNSNPHYDTHRF

-535 PLELQNPITTDL
+535 PLELQNPITTEL

-625 IGDFSLERLTAQTPI
+625 IGDFSLEKLTAQTPI

-711 NTAFSEIKKALK
+711 NTAFSKIKKALK

-740 ESHNTIALSVRCVI
+740 ESDNTIALSVRCVI

>member
-1 MKLSVNDLNVFVNT
+1 MKLSINDLSVFVNT
-15 PKDIA
+15 PKDIV

-38 CIAPKNVV
+38 CVAPKNVV
-46 VGKVL
+46 VGKI
-51 EKAPHKNAEKLSVC
+51 
-65 QVGVG
+65 
-70 KVLEKAPHKNA
+70 LEKAPHKNA

-131 GVESC
+131 GIESC
-136 GMICSSAELGFPKIN
+136 GMICSSSELGFPKIN

-171 EYASF
+171 EYAPF

-235 HLAYYLIYNHSLKTP
+235 HLAYYLICNHSLKTP

-264 ENDLKNFIEFSTH
+264 ENDLNNFIEFSTH

-284 AYSLNKTPM
+284 AYSLNTTPM

-312 KRSTIAIKHQDQKDL
+312 KRSTIAIKHQVQKDL
-327 SEYLL
+327 SECLL
-332 LEASYTDPISLSLKL
+332 LEASYIDPISLSLKL

-384 KAAILESKQIKHSLK
+384 KATILESKQTKHSLK
-399 DRTLT
+399 DRTLK
-404 FQLEDITE
+404 FKLEDITE
-412 ILGLAVEKEKIQGIL
+412 ILGLAVEAEKIQGIL
-427 KNLGFKVSVKEPNSN
+427 KNLGFKVSVKEPNSK
-442 PQILEVIAPNFRHDI
+442 PQTLEVVVPNFRHDI

-477 SKPLDCV
+477 SKPLDSV
-484 SSKNSNPHYDTHRF
+484 SNKNSNPHYETHRF

-581 YNSKREEIQKLGF
+581 YNSKREETQKLGF
-594 LVSGLQ
+594 LASGLQ

-625 IGDFSLERLTAQTPI
+625 IGDFSLEKLTTQTPI

-711 NTAFSEIKKALK
+711 NTAFSRIKKALK

-740 ESHNTIALSVRCVI
+740 ESNNSIALSVRCVI

>member
-38 CIAPKNVV
+38 CVAPKNVV

-65 QVGVG
+65 QVD
-70 KVLEKAPHKNA
+70 
-81 EKLSVCQVGVGKEVL
+81 VGKEVL
-96 QIVCGAK
+96 PIVCGAK

-131 GVESC
+131 GVESH
-136 GMICSSAELGFPKIN
+136 GMICSSIELGFPKIN

-171 EYASF
+171 EYAPF

-200 EISAFYHTPLKPI
+200 EISAFCHTPLKPI

-219 PKSDL
+219 PKSDS
-224 ITLSAGENIES
+224 ITLSVGENIES
-235 HLAYYLIYNHSLKTP
+235 HLAYYLVCNHSLKTP

-264 ENDLKNFIEFSTH
+264 ENDLNNFIEFSVH
-277 FSGVIMN
+277 FSGVIMD

-312 KRSTIAIKHQDQKDL
+312 KRSTIAIKHQVQKDL
-327 SEYLL
+327 SECLL
-332 LEASYTDPISLSLKL
+332 LEASYIDPISLSLKL

-361 IYRSARGSNP
+361 IYRSTRGSNP

-377 NFLSAHL
+377 NFLSTHL
-384 KAAILESKQIKHSLK
+384 KATILESKQTKHSLK

-412 ILGLAVEKEKIQGIL
+412 ILGLAVEKEKIQSIL
-427 KNLGFKVSVKEPNSN
+427 KNLGFKVSVKEPNSK
-442 PQILEVIAPNFRHDI
+442 PQILEVIVPNFRHDI

-465 EILRFVGIDNLI
+465 EILRFVGIDNLA
-477 SKPLDCV
+477 SKPLHCV
-484 SSKNSNPHYDTHRF
+484 SSKNSNSHYDTHRF

-535 PLELQNPITTDL
+535 PLELQNPITTEL

-581 YNSKREEIQKLGF
+581 YNAKREEIQKLGF

-625 IGDFSLERLTAQTPI
+625 IGDFSLEKLTAQTPI
-640 NHPYQSAKIIQNHEI
+640 NHPYQSAKIIQNHEV

-702 RDLTLIIDE
+702 RDLTLIINE
-711 NTAFSEIKKALK
+711 NTAFSGIKKALE

-740 ESHNTIALSVRCVI
+740 ESHNSIALSVRCVI

>member
-15 PKDIA
+15 PKDIV

-65 QVGVG
+65 QVDI
-70 KVLEKAPHKNA
+70 
-81 EKLSVCQVGVGKEVL
+81 GKEVL
-96 QIVCGAK
+96 PIVCGAK

-131 GVESC
+131 GVESH
-136 GMICSSAELGFPKIN
+136 GMICSSIELGFPKIN

-171 EYASF
+171 EYAPF

-224 ITLSAGENIES
+224 ITLSVGENIES
-235 HLAYYLIYNHSLKTP
+235 HLAYYLICNYSLKTP

-264 ENDLKNFIEFSTH
+264 ENDLNNFIEFSTH
-277 FSGVIMN
+277 FSGVVMN

-327 SEYLL
+327 SECLL

-377 NFLSAHL
+377 DFLSAHL
-384 KAAILESKQIKHSLK
+384 KATILENKQTKHSLK

-412 ILGLAVEKEKIQGIL
+412 ILGLVIEAEKIQGIL
-427 KNLGFKVSVKEPNSN
+427 KNLGFKVSVKKPNSK

-465 EILRFVGIDNLI
+465 EILRFVGIDNLA
-477 SKPLDCV
+477 SKPLHCV

-581 YNSKREEIQKLGF
+581 YNAKREEVQKLGF

-625 IGDFSLERLTAQTPI
+625 IGDFSLKKLNAQTPI

-673 ESYYAEIDAFKLKRP
+673 ESYYAEIDASKLKRP

-711 NTAFSEIKKALK
+711 NTAFSRIKKALK

-740 ESHNTIALSVRCVI
+740 ESDNTIALSVRCVI

>member
-38 CIAPKNVV
+38 CVAPKNVV

-65 QVGVG
+65 QVDI
-70 KVLEKAPHKNA
+70 
-81 EKLSVCQVGVGKEVL
+81 GKEVL

-103 NVAPNQF
+103 NVALNQF
-110 VPVALNGAL
+110 VPVALKGAI

-131 GVESC
+131 GVESH

-171 EYASF
+171 EYAPF

-189 GDCLSVLGIAR
+189 GDCLSVLGVAR
-200 EISAFYHTPLKPI
+200 EVSAFYHTPLKPI

-224 ITLSAGENIES
+224 ITLRAGENIES
-235 HLAYYLIYNHSLKTP
+235 HLAYYLVCNHSLKTP
-250 LNIKLSLAHNNALS
+250 LKVKLSLAHNNALS
-264 ENDLKNFIEFSTH
+264 ENDLNNFIEFSVH

-384 KAAILESKQIKHSLK
+384 KATILESKQTEHSLK
-399 DRTLT
+399 DRALK

-412 ILGLAVEKEKIQGIL
+412 ILGLAIEEEKIQGIL
-427 KNLGFKVSVKEPNSN
+427 KNLGFKVSAKEPNSK
-442 PQILEVIAPNFRHDI
+442 PQILEVVAPNFRHDI
-457 KTIQDIAE
+457 KIIQDIAE
-465 EILRFVGIDNLI
+465 EILRFVGIDHLV
-477 SKPLDCV
+477 SKPLNCI
-484 SSKNSNPHYDTHRF
+484 SNKNSNPHYDTHRF

-535 PLELQNPITTDL
+535 PLELQNPITTEL

-594 LVSGLQ
+594 LASGLQ

-618 AECVSKV
+618 AEYVSKV
-625 IGDFSLERLTAQTPI
+625 IGDFSLEKLTTQTPI

-711 NTAFSEIKKALK
+711 NTAFSRIKKALK

-740 ESHNTIALSVRCVI
+740 ESHNSIALSVRCVI

>member
-1 MKLSVNDLNVFVNT
+1 MKLSVNDLSVFVNT

-25 LSRLGLEVESCIP
+25 LSCLGLEVESCIS
-38 CIAPKNVV
+38 CVAPKNVV

-51 EKAPHKNAEKLSVC
+51 EKVSHKNAEKLSVC
-65 QVGVG
+65 QVD
-70 KVLEKAPHKNA
+70 
-81 EKLSVCQVGVGKEVL
+81 VGKEVL

-103 NVAPNQF
+103 NVVPNQF
-110 VPVALNGAL
+110 VPVALKGAI

-131 GVESC
+131 GVESH
-136 GMICSSAELGFPKIN
+136 GMICSSTELGFPKIN

-165 LGKELN
+165 LGKELL
-171 EYASF
+171 EYAPF

-219 PKSDL
+219 PTSDL
-224 ITLSAGENIES
+224 ITLSVGENIES

-264 ENDLKNFIEFSTH
+264 ENDLNNFIEFSAH
-277 FSGVIMN
+277 FSGVILN

-327 SEYLL
+327 SEHLL

-377 NFLSAHL
+377 NFLSTHL
-384 KAAILESKQIKHSLK
+384 KATILESKQTKHSLK
-399 DRTLT
+399 DHALK

-427 KNLGFKVSVKEPNSN
+427 KNLGFKISAKEPNSK
-442 PQILEVIAPNFRHDI
+442 PQILEIIVPNFRHDI

-465 EILRFVGIDNLI
+465 EILRFVGIDNLA
-477 SKPLDCV
+477 SKPLDSV
-484 SSKNSNPHYDTHRF
+484 SSKNSNPHYETHRF

-535 PLELQNPITTDL
+535 PLELQNPITTEL

-581 YNSKREEIQKLGF
+581 YNAKREEVQKLGF

-625 IGDFSLERLTAQTPI
+625 IGDFSLEKLTTQTPI
-640 NHPYQSAKIIQNHEI
+640 NHPYQSAKIIQNNEV

-673 ESYYAEIDAFKLKRP
+673 ESYYAEIDASKLKRP

-711 NTAFSEIKKALK
+711 NTAFSKIKKALK

-740 ESHNTIALSVRCVI
+740 ESHNSIALSVRCVI

-764 EVNSAVQKALE
+764 EVNSVVQKALE

>member
-1 MKLSVNDLNVFVNT
+1 MKLSVNDLSVFVDAS
-15 PKDIA
+15 KDIT

-25 LSRLGLEVESCIP
+25 LSCLGLEVESCIP

-65 QVGVG
+65 QVD
-70 KVLEKAPHKNA
+70 
-81 EKLSVCQVGVGKEVL
+81 VGKEVL

-103 NVAPNQF
+103 NVASNQF
-110 VPVALNGAL
+110 VPVALKGAI

-131 GVESC
+131 GVESH
-136 GMICSSAELGFPKIN
+136 GMICSSSELGFPKIN

-171 EYASF
+171 EYAPF

-200 EISAFYHTPLKPI
+200 EISAFYNTPLKPI

-264 ENDLKNFIEFSTH
+264 ENNLNNFLEFSAH
-277 FSGVIMN
+277 FSGVILN
-284 AYSLNKTPM
+284 AYGLNTTPV
-293 DLSVKNDEN
+293 DLIIKNDEN

-327 SEYLL
+327 SEHLL

-384 KAAILESKQIKHSLK
+384 KATILESKQTEHSLK

-412 ILGLAVEKEKIQGIL
+412 ILGLVVEAEKIQSIL
-427 KNLGFKVSVKEPNSN
+427 KNLGFKVSVKEPNSK
-442 PQILEVIAPNFRHDI
+442 PQILEVIVPNFRHDI

-465 EILRFVGIDNLI
+465 EILRFVGIDNLV
-477 SKPLDCV
+477 SKPLHCV

-581 YNSKREEIQKLGF
+581 YNAKREEIQKLGF
-594 LVSGLQ
+594 LASGLQ

-625 IGDFSLERLTAQTPI
+625 IGDFSLEKLTAQTPI
-640 NHPYQSAKIIQNHEI
+640 NHPYQSAKIIQNNEI

-673 ESYYAEIDAFKLKRP
+673 ESYYAEIDASKLKRP

-711 NTAFSEIKKALK
+711 NTAFSRIKKALK

-728 NLSEILPLDIFK
+728 NLSEILSLDVFK
-740 ESHNTIALSVRCVI
+740 ESDNTIALSVRCVI

>member
-1 MKLSVNDLNVFVNT
+1 MKLSVNDLNVFVDV

-25 LSRLGLEVESCIP
+25 LSRLGLEVESSIP
-38 CIAPKNVV
+38 CVAPKNVV
-46 VGKVL
+46 
-51 EKAPHKNAEKLSVC
+51 
-65 QVGVG
+65 VG

-136 GMICSSAELGFPKIN
+136 GMICSSSELGFPKIN

-165 LGKELN
+165 LGKGLN
-171 EYASF
+171 EYAPF

-200 EISAFYHTPLKPI
+200 EISAFYHTPLRPI

-219 PKSDL
+219 PKSGL
-224 ITLSAGENIES
+224 ITLCTDENIES
-235 HLAYYLIYNHSLKTP
+235 HLAYYLVCNHSLKTP
-250 LNIKLSLAHNNALS
+250 LNVKLSLAHNNTLS
-264 ENDLKNFIEFSTH
+264 ENDLSNFIEFSAH
-277 FSGVIMN
+277 FSGVVMN
-284 AYSLNKTPM
+284 AYSLNATPI

-302 NLESVYINHQ
+302 DLESVYINHQ

-327 SEYLL
+327 SECLL

-384 KAAILESKQIKHSLK
+384 KATILESKQTKHALK
-399 DRTLT
+399 DRALE
-404 FQLEDITE
+404 FKLEDITE
-412 ILGLAVEKEKIQGIL
+412 ILGLAIEEETIQGIL
-427 KNLGFKVSVKEPNSN
+427 KDLGFKVSAKVPNSK
-442 PQILEVIAPNFRHDI
+442 PQILEVVAPNFRHDI

-465 EILRFVGIDNLI
+465 EILRFVGIDHLI
-477 SKPLDCV
+477 SKPLDSV
-484 SSKNSNPHYDTHRF
+484 SNKKSNPHYDTHRF

-535 PLELQNPITTDL
+535 PLELQNPITTEL

-594 LVSGLQ
+594 LASGLQ

-609 GKAWDFYSF
+609 GKAWNFYSF

-625 IGDFSLERLTAQTPI
+625 IGDFSLEKLTTQAPI
-640 NHPYQSAKIIQNHEI
+640 NHPYQSAKIIQNHKI

-663 PKVIQELDLF
+663 PKVIRELDLF
-673 ESYYAEIDAFKLKRP
+673 ESYYAEIDASKLKRP

-711 NTAFSEIKKALK
+711 NTAFSKIKKALK

-740 ESHNTIALSVRCVI
+740 ESNNSIALSVRCVI

>member
-1 MKLSVNDLNVFVNT
+1 MKLSVNDLSTFVDV

-25 LSRLGLEVESCIP
+25 LSCLGLEVESCIP

-65 QVGVG
+65 QVDI
-70 KVLEKAPHKNA
+70 
-81 EKLSVCQVGVGKEVL
+81 GKEVL
-96 QIVCGAK
+96 PIVCGAK
-103 NVAPNQF
+103 NVASNQF

-136 GMICSSAELGFPKIN
+136 GMICSSIELGFPKIN

-171 EYASF
+171 EYAPF

-219 PKSDL
+219 PTSDL
-224 ITLSAGENIES
+224 ITLSVGENIES

-264 ENDLKNFIEFSTH
+264 ENDLNNFIEFSTH

-284 AYSLNKTPM
+284 AYSLNKTPI

-312 KRSTIAIKHQDQKDL
+312 KRSIIAIKHQDQKDL
-327 SEYLL
+327 SECLL

-384 KAAILESKQIKHSLK
+384 KATILESKQTKRSLK
-399 DRTLT
+399 DHALK

-412 ILGLAVEKEKIQGIL
+412 ILGLVVEKEKIQGIL
-427 KNLGFKVSVKEPNSN
+427 KNLGFKVSVKEPNSK
-442 PQILEVIAPNFRHDI
+442 PQILEVVAPNFRHDI

-477 SKPLDCV
+477 SKPLHCV
-484 SSKNSNPHYDTHRF
+484 SSKNSNSHYDTHRF

-535 PLELQNPITTDL
+535 PLELQNPITTEL

-581 YNSKREEIQKLGF
+581 YNSKREEVQKLGF
-594 LVSGLQ
+594 LASGLQ

-625 IGDFSLERLTAQTPI
+625 IGDFSLEKLTTQTPI

-711 NTAFSEIKKALK
+711 NTAFSKIKKALK

-764 EVNSAVQKALE
+764 EVNSVVQKALE

>member
-25 LSRLGLEVESCIP
+25 LSRLGLEVESCTP

-65 QVGVG
+65 QVD
-70 KVLEKAPHKNA
+70 
-81 EKLSVCQVGVGKEVL
+81 VGKEVL
-96 QIVCGAK
+96 PIVCGAK

-110 VPVALNGAL
+110 VPVALKGAI
-119 IGSTTIAKTELR
+119 IGSTPIAKTELR
-131 GVESC
+131 GVESH

-171 EYASF
+171 EYAPF

-213 KALNFT
+213 KALNLT

-224 ITLSAGENIES
+224 ITLITGENIES
-235 HLAYYLIYNHSLKTP
+235 HLAYYLICNHSLKTP
-250 LNIKLSLAHNNALS
+250 LNVKLSLAHNNALS
-264 ENDLKNFIEFSTH
+264 ENDLNNFIEFSTH

-327 SEYLL
+327 SECLL

-384 KAAILESKQIKHSLK
+384 KATILESKQTKHSLK
-399 DRTLT
+399 DRTLK

-427 KNLGFKVSVKEPNSN
+427 KNLGFKVSTKEPNSK
-442 PQILEVIAPNFRHDI
+442 PPILEVVAPNFRHDI

-465 EILRFVGIDNLI
+465 EILRFVGIDNLV
-477 SKPLDCV
+477 SKPLNCV

-535 PLELQNPITTDL
+535 SLELQNPITTEL

-581 YNSKREEIQKLGF
+581 YNSKREEVQKLGF

-609 GKAWDFYSF
+609 GKTWDFYSF
-618 AECVSKV
+618 AECVSRI
-625 IGDFSLERLTAQTPI
+625 IGDFSLEKLTTQTPI
-640 NHPYQSAKIIQNHEI
+640 NHPYQSAKIIQNNEI

-711 NTAFSEIKKALK
+711 NTAFSKIKKALE

-740 ESHNTIALSVRCVI
+740 ESDNTIALSVRCVI

>member
-1 MKLSVNDLNVFVNT
+1 MKLSVNDLSVFVDT

-25 LSRLGLEVESCIP
+25 LSRLGLEVESCIS
-38 CIAPKNVV
+38 CVAPKNVV
-46 VGKVL
+46 
-51 EKAPHKNAEKLSVC
+51 
-65 QVGVG
+65 VG

-131 GVESC
+131 GVESY
-136 GMICSSAELGFPKIN
+136 GMICSSNELGFPKIN

-165 LGKELN
+165 LGKGLN
-171 EYASF
+171 EYAPF

-224 ITLSAGENIES
+224 ITLCAGENIES
-235 HLAYYLIYNHSLKTP
+235 HLAYYLICNHSLKTP
-250 LNIKLSLAHNNALS
+250 LNVKLSLAYNNALS
-264 ENDLKNFIEFSTH
+264 ENDLNNFIEFSTH
-277 FSGVIMN
+277 FSGVVMN
-284 AYSLNKTPM
+284 AYSLDATPI

-312 KRSTIAIKHQDQKDL
+312 KCSTIAIKHQDQKDL

-384 KAAILESKQIKHSLK
+384 KAAILESKQTEHSLK

-412 ILGLAVEKEKIQGIL
+412 ILGLVVEKEKIQSIL
-427 KNLGFKVSVKEPNSN
+427 KNLGFKVSTKVSNSK

-465 EILRFVGIDNLI
+465 EILRFVGIDHLI
-477 SKPLDCV
+477 SKPLDSV
-484 SSKNSNPHYDTHRF
+484 SNKKSNPHYDTHRF

-535 PLELQNPITTDL
+535 PLELQNPITTEL

-594 LVSGLQ
+594 LASGLQ

-625 IGDFSLERLTAQTPI
+625 IGDFSLEKLTTQTPI

-673 ESYYAEIDAFKLKRP
+673 ESYYAEIDASKLKRP

-711 NTAFSEIKKALK
+711 NTAFSKIKKALK
-723 DAQIP
+723 DAKIP

-740 ESHNTIALSVRCVI
+740 ESDNTIALSVRCVI

-764 EVNSAVQKALE
+764 EVNSVVQKALE